1 VVDALVQTKLVHPR
15 PRRALVPRARL
26 SDALDRGR
34 DAALILVSA
43 PAGFGKTTLLAA
55 ALSEWVAEGP
65 DGTPVAWV
73 SLDARDG
80 DAARFWTYALQ
91 ALDVA
96 SPGCSAAALSQLEGG
111 HDPLAD
117 VVTSLINELSV
128 RPDDVVLVLDD
139 YHLADT
145 PDVATTVSFL
155 LDHRPPQLHLVISTR
170 ADPALPL
177 PRLRARGE
185 LVEIRATDLRF
196 TTEEAAT
203 YLNTVH
209 DLRLSASD
217 VDALASRTEGWV
229 AALQLAALSLHGHD
243 DSAAFIATFAG
254 DDRFVVDYLVDEVLD
269 QQPADLRRFLL
280 DTSVLDR
287 LSGALCDAVTAGT
300 TGRLFLETLERRNLL
315 LIPLDDRRR
324 WYRYHH
330 LFADVLLSRLL
341 AERPEDVP
349 GLHRR
354 ASRWYEHAGHLE
366 PAVRHAFAAGDV
378 DLAAD
383 LIEVAGPDLR
393 RHRAE
398 GTLRSWLSQLPPDV
412 LARRPVLA
420 NDFIGALMAT
430 GSFDEVGTRL
440 DALEASLDAPPD
452 TFVIRNQAEWRRLPA
467 VLATHRAGLALV
479 RGDHDATI
487 THAETALARAS
498 ADDQLTAGAAS
509 ALEGLT
515 AWSRGDLA
523 SALEAYRTS
532 ADCLAAA
539 GHLSDVLACTVT
551 LVDLE
556 VQLGHLDQAHRAAT
570 RGLELAGSVAGD
582 QTVLRGTADMWV
594 ALSRVAWERGDTTA
608 TEEHLNRA
616 ADLSE
621 SAGLPQQP
629 YRWRVAMAHL
639 RQAQGDLRSADTLLH
654 EAERLFDSDFS
665 PVVRPVPA
673 ARARLHIHAGD
684 LAAARGWATSAGVA
698 ASDDVT
704 YLREFEHVTL
714 ARLLLAE
721 HAVSDAD
728 THLSESLDLLERLQ
742 HAADT
747 GGRTAVM
754 IESLILQAVG
764 HDRGDRTDEALHR
777 LQLAVEMAEPR
788 GWVRPFMGEGPRVH
802 QLLALLPGSAS
813 AFARTVDV
821 PPRQP
826 AAQGRAQHPPA
837 SNVADA
843 PGRASSAEPSALV
856 ATLSSREHDV
866 LRLLASDL
874 DGPAIARHLN
884 VSLATVRTHTQHIY
898 AKLGVNNRRAAVRRG
913 HQLNL

>member
-1 VVDALVQTKLVHPR
+1 VVDALVQTKLMLPR

-26 SDALDRGR
+26 SDALHRGW
-34 DAALILVSA
+34 DAALVLVSA

-55 ALSEWVAEGP
+55 ALQERVDEDP
-65 DGTPVAWV
+65 NGTSVAWV

-96 SPGCSAAALSQLEGG
+96 SPGCAAAALSQLEGG
-111 HDPLAD
+111 HDLLAD
-117 VVTSLINELSV
+117 VITSLINELSV
-128 RPDDVVLVLDD
+128 RPDDVTLVLDD

-145 PDVATTVSFL
+145 PDVGETLSFL

-185 LVEIRATDLRF
+185 LVEIRASNLRF
-196 TTEEAAT
+196 TTDEAET

-209 DLRLSASD
+209 DLGLSASD
-217 VDALASRTEGWV
+217 VEALESRTEGWV

-280 DTSVLDR
+280 DTSILDR

-300 TGRLFLETLERRNLL
+300 GGRGFLETLERRNLL
-315 LIPLDDRRR
+315 LIPLDDQRR

-341 AERPEDVP
+341 AERREDVP

-354 ASRWYEHAGHLE
+354 ASGWYEQAGHLE

-412 LARRPVLA
+412 LAQRPVLA

-430 GSFDEVGTRL
+430 GSFNGVGTRL
-440 DALEASLDAPPD
+440 DALEASLDAAPD
-452 TFVIRNQAEWRRLPA
+452 TFIIRNQVEWRRLPA

-479 RGDHDATI
+479 TGDHDATI
-487 THAETALARAS
+487 THADTALARAP

-509 ALEGLT
+509 ALKGLA
-515 AWSRGDLA
+515 AWSAGDLA

-539 GHLSDVLACTVT
+539 GHTSDVLACTVT

-556 VQLGHLDQAHRAAT
+556 LQMGRLDEAHRAA
-570 RGLELAGSVAGD
+570 RHGLELGGTTRGEA
-582 QTVLRGTADMWV
+582 VLRGTADMWV
-594 ALSRVAWERGDTTA
+594 ALSRVEWERGDTTA
-608 TEEHLNRA
+608 AEEDLNRA
-616 ADLSE
+616 ADLGE
-621 SAGLPQQP
+621 YAGLPQQP

-639 RQAQGDLRSADTLLH
+639 REAQGDLASADTLLQ
-654 EAERLFDSDFS
+654 EAERLFNSDFS
-665 PVVRPVPA
+665 PAVRPVPA
-673 ARARLHIHAGD
+673 VRARLHIHAGD
-684 LAAARGWATSAGVA
+684 LTAARSWAASAGVA
-698 ASDDVT
+698 TSDEVT

-721 HAVSDAD
+721 HAD
-728 THLSESLDLLERLQ
+728 THDDNHLSESLDLLERLHQ
-742 HAADT
+742 AADT

-754 IESLILQAVG
+754 VESLILQAVA
-764 HDRGDRTDEALHR
+764 HDRADRTEEAVRR
-777 LQLAVEMAEPR
+777 LRLAVELAEPR
-788 GWVRPFMGEGPRVH
+788 DWVRPFMGEGPRVH
-802 QLLALLPGSAS
+802 QLLTLLPGSAS
-813 AFARTVDV
+813 AFARTVDASAG
-821 PPRQP
+821 QP
-826 AAQGRAQHPPA
+826 AAQVHAQHSPA
-837 SNVADA
+837 ANVADVSVVA
-843 PGRASSAEPSALV
+843 PSGEPLALV
-856 ATLSSREHDV
+856 ATLSIREHDV